1 MSSLTEAVM
10 EESRNGVCE
19 EVFEDLV
26 KKEKQALRKRLK
38 DWKILRNK

>member
-1 MSSLTEAVM
+1 MVSY
-10 EESRNGVCE
+10 E
-19 EVFEDLV
+19 EVFEELV

>member
-1 MSSLTEAVM
+1 MVFY
-10 EESRNGVCE
+10 E